1 MWGWLIRVTLKQPPS
16 HIPTQ
21 GYVLCSDF
29 VTSAE
34 VWRDGPGEHWGQKAP
49 GRSRA
54 LQAASEPAATQG
66 LGAHSAEPP
75 YWTIPYWTLQ
85 QGKGYPGQPLVWG
98 TFTVTCI
105 FCSII
110 WRGKATL
117 RPFFFHVLCNMR
129 VSCNSCCSPPWQ
141 QYLSEM
147 GTATIP
153 V

>member
-1 MWGWLIRVTLKQPPS
+1 MSLTHSHDTEEASIPYLYPGICVVQWFCHLCWGLEGWARWALGSESPGQMQRVAGSIGASS
-16 HIPTQ
+16 H
-21 GYVLCSDF
+21 L
-29 VTSAE
+29 
-34 VWRDGPGEHWGQKAP
+34 
-49 GRSRA
+49 RSRCI
-54 LQAASEPAATQG
+54 LGWATLLDNPILNFTARKG
-66 LGAHSAEPP
+66 LPRP
-75 YWTIPYWTLQ
+75 IL
-85 QGKGYPGQPLVWG
+85 WG

-117 RPFFFHVLCNMR
+117 SPFFFHVLCNMR

-141 QYLSEM
+141 QYPSEM